1 MNRRAFLKLSAVSAG
16 ATLAAKNALAADPAS
31 SVPPAS
37 SAAVTPPRA
46 ITLKKKPL
54 VGIQV
59 GSAPLMRPDLDR
71 VLDDMQTRGGVNA
84 LFPFIYGH
92 VARWAGVPERGFR
105 GGNFGV
111 PHMQYYKDTNLT
123 FEDMRAPEAGN
134 MDVFE
139 RTITA
144 ARKRGMKT
152 FAWILEDN
160 NRVPIAKWEPYYE
173 IDFQG
178 RRAEA
183 HPSGPC
189 YNNPLYRAF
198 TLALVEDYA
207 RSYAIDG
214 VMWSSERQGGLLNA
228 LGAWHHGERADPGR
242 ATCFCEHCVK
252 RARDAGIDVAR
263 AKAGFATLEK
273 YVRAGRAHQRPRD
286 GYFVAF
292 FRVLLNYP
300 ELLAWENLWIR
311 SRLDFMRDLHAKVK
325 SINPALPV
333 GWHIWHNVSFSPF
346 HRAEMDFAEIAKISD
361 YIKPVLYSN
370 CAGERMKSFADSV
383 GENVFGDL
391 PRADSLA
398 MLYQMLDYR
407 EAPYDRVLAAG
418 FSPDYVQRETRRT
431 LDDVAAA
438 DHPVEIWPGIDIDV
452 PVPRG
457 ASQCTPESVKQ
468 TVLAAFAGGA
478 TGVVLSRNY
487 PEMKPENL
495 AGAGA
500 ALRELGFG

>member
-31 SVPPAS
+31 SAPPAL
-37 SAAVTPPRA
+37 SAAITPPRA

-59 GSAPLMRPDLDR
+59 GSAPLMQPDLDR

-252 RARDAGIDVAR
+252 RGRDAGIDVAR
-263 AKAGFATLEK
+263 AKAGFAALEK

-292 FRVLLNYP
+292 FRVLLDYP
-300 ELLAWENLWIR
+300 ELLAWEKFWIR

-431 LDDVAAA
+431 LDDVAGA

-500 ALRELGFG
+500 ALRELGLG

>member
-1 MNRRAFLKLSAVSAG
+1 MSAEIMNRRDVLKAAAALG
-16 ATLAAKNALAADPAS
+16 ATAALSRLSPLAAAVAPAPAAAPRR
-31 SVPPAS
+31 
-37 SAAVTPPRA
+37 AAT
-46 ITLKKKPL
+46 

-59 GSAPLMRPDLDR
+59 GSAPLMRDDLDR
-71 VLDDMQTRGGVNA
+71 LLDDMQQRGGVNA

-92 VARWAGVPERGFR
+92 VASWAGVPAAGFR
-105 GGNFGV
+105 GGNFAV
-111 PHMQYYKDTNLT
+111 PHMEFYRDTNLT
-123 FEDMRAPEAGN
+123 YEDMRAPEAGQ
-134 MDVFE
+134 MDVFA
-139 RTITA
+139 RTIAA

-160 NRVPIAKWEPYYE
+160 TRVPIAKWESYYE
-173 IDFQG
+173 VDFRG
-178 RRAEA
+178 RRADS

-228 LGAWHHGERADPGR
+228 LGAWHHGERADPSR
-242 ATCFCEHCVK
+242 ATCFCEHCQK
-252 RARDAGIDVAR
+252 KGKEAGIDVERAR
-263 AKAGFATLEK
+263 QGFGELEK
-273 YVRAGRAHQRPRD
+273 FVRAGRAHQRPRD
-286 GYFVAF
+286 GYFVSF
-292 FRVLLNYP
+292 FRVLLNFP

-311 SRLDFMRDLHAKVK
+311 SRLAFMTDLRRTAKAA
-325 SINPALPV
+325 NPALPV

-346 HRAEMDFAEIAKISD
+346 HRAEMDFAELAKISD
-361 YIKPVLYSN
+361 YLKPVLYSN
-370 CAGERMKSFADSV
+370 CAGERIKSFTDSV

-391 PRADSLA
+391 PRAEAHA
-398 MLYQMLDYR
+398 MLYRFLDYE
-407 EAPYDRVLAAG
+407 EAPYDRVLETG
-418 FSPDYVQRETRRT
+418 LSSDYVKRETRRT
-431 LDDVAAA
+431 LDDVAGT
-438 DHPVEIWPGIDIDV
+438 PVEVWPGIDIDV

-457 ASQCTPESVKQ
+457 ASQCTPESVGR
-468 TVLAAFAGGA
+468 TVRAAFEGGA

-500 ALRELGFG
+500 ALRDLKVI